1 MTSKKGNG
9 ESNGNGTGESNGGGG
24 KTGAMQLHLFCKIAD
39 CES

>member
-9 ESNGNGTGESNGGGG
+9 ESNSNGNGTGG

-39 CES
+39 CEG